1 MCFEKC
7 TVQNVW
13 LFLKD
18 DGIKE
23 KQIGLKKEIDGLLLE
38 TGRTSFC
45 LFTDGQLWCFYIKI
59 VWSILLNGPDDWFFC
74 ACKEF
79 FMDLV
84 SILFPYNLR
93 YMFSPFLWASST
105 GCFDNAADRLC
116 RNRNEWQPC
125 STDLVANRCQR

>member
-7 TVQNVW
+7 TVQNMW

-45 LFTDGQLWCFYIKI
+45 LFTDGQL
-59 VWSILLNGPDDWFFC
+59 
-74 ACKEF
+74 
-79 FMDLV
+79 
-84 SILFPYNLR
+84 
-93 YMFSPFLWASST
+93 
-105 GCFDNAADRLC
+105 
-116 RNRNEWQPC
+116 
-125 STDLVANRCQR
+125 